1 MLAYAALGGL
11 SLLLAAPP
19 GYASPMFPAAGLALA
34 AALVFGRA
42 ALPGI
47 WLGSLALNL
56 LAAWQ
61 NTALDGTAVLAAL
74 VIACGAGLQAWAGR
88 GLILRGL
95 GDSWRFLVQE
105 RNVALFLLL
114 GGPLACLIGATI
126 GATCLWMLGI
136 VSGAGFAFTWWS
148 WYIGDALGVA
158 IGAPLFLCLLR
169 RDDALWAL
177 RRRRLIVPML
187 LLMLLVGG
195 ALVGAARWEN
205 ESQAARLA
213 THGEALARDISQR
226 LVAHREAL
234 QALGR
239 YIELTPRLDE
249 RQFAYFTRATLAED
263 PDIFAMSYNPQVRHA
278 GRAAFERELAA
289 RLGMPDFTLLERD
302 GDGRLQPSPERD
314 EYFPVRLIAP
324 LPDNRQAIGF
334 DIHADPV
341 RHDAI
346 ERATAA
352 GDIAATAP
360 VRLVQ
365 DQKPN
370 VGILMLSPV
379 RAKGQAVAA
388 ASNGA
393 AIDGFAVL
401 VIRVGEMVDI
411 ATRSNRVAGLRLH
424 LSDSAAEAEQSLL
437 YNSPGSDAG
446 ALPKW
451 QWRIEIPV
459 ADRLWQL
466 SVIPTERYFQHQ
478 RHWISWVAGGFGLLL
493 TALLQILMLGM
504 TGRTVAIQRKVDEQ
518 TAELRQKNTQ
528 LAQSEARY
536 HSLFENNH
544 SVMLILDPEDGR
556 IIDANA
562 AASRYYGWPR
572 EVLLTMNIGAI
583 NTLTAEE
590 LRTEMEKARREQRR
604 HFQFRHRLAD
614 GTVRD
619 VESFSGPISIGGR
632 DFLYSIVH
640 DITEKCRLEG
650 ELDHYRQHLEELV
663 RLRTDELN
671 VAKVQAE
678 SANLAKSAFLANMS
692 HEIRTPMNA
701 IIGMT
706 HLLQRDHPTESQL
719 ARLSK
724 ISLASR
730 HLLSVINDILDLS
743 KIDAGRLQLE
753 LVDFTLAD
761 ILDNVAS
768 LIAEAAR
775 DKGLSLTVDGDGVP
789 VWLHGDP
796 MRLRQA
802 LLNFA
807 ANAVKFT
814 EQGGIVLQASLLE
827 ESGGMLK
834 VRFAVVDSGVG
845 IPPEKQGR
853 LFEAFEQA
861 DASTTRKYGGTG
873 LGLAITRHLAEL
885 MGGEVGV
892 DSAEGKG
899 STFWFT
905 ACLQRGQSTSVP
917 AGRERRAVADAEL
930 ELRSRHARSRLLLV
944 EDNVINQEVA
954 CDLLRAAD
962 LVVDVASNGQEAI
975 DRVSLGDYDLILM
988 DIQMPE
994 MDGMAA
1000 TRAIRCLPGWQDKP
1014 ILAMT
1019 ANAFDEDRRACLD
1032 AGMNDFVAK
1041 PVEPKLL
1048 YRSLLKWL
1056 PKRGASDAPPAAVFD
1071 ASAMVDDPA
1080 VDATIAALSEVPGLD
1095 VRAGLEVM
1103 GGRKSNYLHVLDLFV
1118 ASNVSSVAQL
1128 RALLAAGKSDEARLL
1143 AHSLKGAAGNI
1154 GAESVREAAGALE
1167 IALRDGMG
1175 AAFVEPAIT
1184 RFEYRLETLLDR
1196 VAGLLQ
1202 SLARNPATARDI
1214 PWPEISVW
1222 LSQLEVY
1229 LQVGDVKAIELCQRE
1244 GSNVSAKLGEEGK
1257 ALMRDVERFAFE
1269 EAHAQI
1275 ARLRRMY
1282 PELAAK

>member
-1 MLAYAALGGL
+1 MMLAYAVLGCV

-42 ALPGI
+42 ALPGV
-47 WLGSLALNL
+47 WLGSLATNL

-88 GLILRGL
+88 GLVLRGL
-95 GDSWRFLVQE
+95 GEYWRFLALE

-114 GGPLACLIGATI
+114 GGPLACLIGASI

-136 VSGAGFAFTWWS
+136 VSGPSFAFTWWS
-148 WYIGDALGVA
+148 WYVGDALGVA
-158 IGAPLFLCLLR
+158 IGAPLVLCLLR
-169 RDDALWAL
+169 GDDALWAL

-205 ESQAARLA
+205 ESQAVRLA
-213 THGEALARDISQR
+213 NHGEALARGISQR
-226 LVAHREAL
+226 LIAHREAL

-239 YIELTPRLDE
+239 YIELTPRIDG
-249 RQFAYFTRATLAED
+249 RQFAYFTRTTLAED
-263 PDIFAMSYNPQVRHA
+263 PDVFALSYNPHVVHA
-278 GRAAFERELAA
+278 GRAAFERDMAG
-289 RLGMPDFTLLERD
+289 RLGIPDFTITDRD
-302 GDGRLQPSPERD
+302 DDGRLRPSPEKE
-314 EYFPVRLIAP
+314 EYFPVGLIAP
-324 LPDNRQAIGF
+324 LPANRQALGF

-346 ERATAA
+346 ERATTA

-360 VRLVQ
+360 VRLIQ
-365 DQKPN
+365 DLEPT
-370 VGILMLSPV
+370 VGILMLSPI
-379 RAKGQAVAA
+379 RA
-388 ASNGA
+388 NGT

-401 VIRVGEMVDI
+401 VIRVGEMVDL
-411 ATRSNRVAGLRLH
+411 ATRASRVAGLRLR
-424 LSDSAAEAEQSLL
+424 LSDSAADAEQSIL
-437 YNSPGSDAG
+437 YNSPGGEVG
-446 ALPKW
+446 ALPQW
-451 QWRIEIPV
+451 QWRTEIAV

-478 RHWISWVAGGFGLLL
+478 RHWISWLAGSIGLLL
-493 TALLQILMLGM
+493 TALLQVLMLGM

-544 SVMLILDPEDGR
+544 SVMLIIDPEDGR
-556 IIDANA
+556 IVDANA

-583 NTLTAEE
+583 NTLSAEE
-590 LRTEMEKARREQRR
+590 LRTEMERARREQRR

-614 GTVRD
+614 GTIRD

-719 ARLSK
+719 ARLNK

-753 LVDFTLAD
+753 MVDFTLAD
-761 ILDNVAS
+761 VLDNVAS

-814 EQGGIVLQASLLE
+814 EHGGITLQASLLE
-827 ESGGMLK
+827 ESGEMLK
-834 VRFAVVDSGVG
+834 IRFAVTDSGVG
-845 IPPEKQGR
+845 IPPEKQDR

-861 DASTTRKYGGTG
+861 DVSTTRKYGGTG
-873 LGLAITRHLAEL
+873 LGLAISRHLAEM

-905 ACLQRGQSTSVP
+905 ACLQRGQGRSVP
-917 AGRERRAVADAEL
+917 AGRERQAVADAEL
-930 ELRSRHARSRLLLV
+930 ELRSRHARARLLLV

-962 LVVDVASNGQEAI
+962 LVVDVAGNGREAI
-975 DRVSLGDYDLILM
+975 ERISRADYDLILM
-988 DIQMPE
+988 DVQMPE

-1019 ANAFDEDRRACLD
+1019 ANAFDEDRHACLD

-1056 PKRGASDAPPAAVFD
+1056 PGRSPTDVPPVADINAAAV
-1071 ASAMVDDPA
+1071 ADDPA
-1080 VDATIAALSEVPGLD
+1080 VDAMLAALAEVPGLD
-1095 VRAGLEVM
+1095 VRAGLEIL
-1103 GGRKSNYLHVLDLFV
+1103 GGRKANYLHVLDLFV
-1118 ASNVSSVAQL
+1118 ASHVSSVVQL
-1128 RALLAAGKSDEARLL
+1128 RALLASGQLDEARLL
-1143 AHSLKGAAGNI
+1143 AHSLKGAAASI
-1154 GAESVREAAGALE
+1154 GAEGVREAAGALE
-1167 IALRDGMG
+1167 MALRD
-1175 AAFVEPAIT
+1175 AAAPAVIEPVLT
-1184 RFEYRLETLLDR
+1184 RFAYRLDSLLDR
-1196 VAGLLQ
+1196 VAGLLP
-1202 SLARNPATARDI
+1202 SLSSISKAARDMA
-1214 PWPEISVW
+1214 WPDISEW
-1222 LSQLEVY
+1222 LKQLEGY
-1229 LQVGDVKAIELCQRE
+1229 LQVGDVRALELCRE
-1244 GSNVSAKLGEEGK
+1244 DGGEVSARLGDEGK

-1269 EAHAQI
+1269 QAHAQI
-1275 ARLRRMY
+1275 ATLRRMH
-1282 PELAAK
+1282 PELGGH